1 MNDREPRARE
11 SARLLISG
19 LKEARLQSMKTEAW
33 GEFVEE
39 VIGKTAAIKILKF

>member
-1 MNDREPRARE
+1 VNDREPRARE
-11 SARLLISG
+11 SARL

>member
-1 MNDREPRARE
+1 
-11 SARLLISG
+11 
-19 LKEARLQSMKTEAW
+19 MKTEAW